1 MNKEM
6 IISSHDHETRVAIL
20 EEDQVVE
27 VFIERDRQRGV
38 VGNVYKGRVSKV
50 LPGMQSSFVD
60 VGLERDAFLYVS
72 EVVNTVE
79 EFERLEAG
87 DEDDEDEP
95 PQVAAV
101 AAIAPVQDQVDDGQ
115 PAEEREVV
123 QPATDRGE
131 RRTRDGSSGSPSSR
145 AESTARRSS
154 LSTPS
159 SPNGSKGDAK
169 IEDLLKEGQDIL
181 VQVVKEPLG
190 TKGARLTS
198 HVTMPGRFLVFM
210 PTVDHV
216 GVSRKIDSREER
228 ARLRGIVREFREQ
241 HGFTGG
247 VIIRTAAAGRS
258 KDDIVSDLSYFHQV
272 WTEIRQKMDARRAP
286 ALLFQEQSLVTKLL
300 RDLLTDDY
308 TAIRIDD
315 PDEHRRVVALIERI
329 MPNLLARVK
338 LYTKDY
344 PILEEYGVQAEIDK
358 ALRSKVWLKSG
369 GYLVINQ
376 TEALVAIDV
385 NTGRYVGKRTGR
397 LEDTILK
404 TNLEAVKEI
413 VRQLRLRDLGGII
426 VLDLIDMEEKK
437 NRQRVFQEV
446 EKELRKD
453 RSPSKAIQVSD
464 FGLVIVTRKRV
475 KQSLERQLTEP
486 CPYCSGSGSI
496 KSSSTI
502 CYEILTE
509 LKKIGAELDGHGVI
523 LRVNPDIARALKE
536 EENALLRDLQ
546 QSLGKPVT
554 IKPDVHLHHEQFDVM
569 AT

>member
-6 IISSHDHETRVAIL
+6 IISSGDHDTRVAIL
-20 EEDQVVE
+20 EDDQVVE
-27 VFIERDRQRGV
+27 VFIERERSRGV
-38 VGNVYKGRVSKV
+38 VGNIYKGRVSKV

-60 VGLERDAFLYVS
+60 IGLERDAFLYVT

-79 EFERLEAG
+79 AFDRLEAG
-87 DEDDEDEP
+87 EDDEEEERVAEP
-95 PQVAAV
+95 AAV
-101 AAIAPVQDQVDDGQ
+101 AVGVEPAEGLPGGDVAQVPAVLPERRGREREGGASRGQ
-115 PAEEREVV
+115 PRE
-123 QPATDRGE
+123 DRDRPE
-131 RRTRDGSSGSPSSR
+131 P
-145 AESTARRSS
+145 
-154 LSTPS
+154 
-159 SPNGSKGDAK
+159 K
-169 IEDLLKEGQDIL
+169 IEDLLKEGQEVL

-216 GVSRKIDSREER
+216 GVSRKIESREER
-228 ARLRGIVREFREQ
+228 ARLRGIVKSFRES
-241 HGFTGG
+241 HGFVGG

-258 KDDIVSDLSYFHQV
+258 DEDIVSDLSYFHQI
-272 WTEIRQKMDARRAP
+272 WTEIRQKMESRRPP
-286 ALLFQEQSLVTKLL
+286 AVLFQEQSLVTKLL

-315 PDEHRRVVALIERI
+315 EQEHRRVLALVERM
-329 MPNLLARVK
+329 MPGLVPRVK
-338 LYTKDY
+338 LYTKSF
-344 PILEEYGVQAEIDK
+344 PIFEEYGVQAEIDK

-397 LEDTILK
+397 LEDTIVK

-413 VRQLRLRDLGGII
+413 VRQIRLRDLGGII

-437 NRQRVFQEV
+437 NRQKVFQEV
-446 EKELRKD
+446 EKELRRD
-453 RSPSKAIQVSD
+453 RSPSKAVQVSD

-496 KSSSTI
+496 KSAFTI

-509 LKKIGAELDGHGVI
+509 MRKIGPDLDGQGVI
-523 LRVNPDIARALKE
+523 LRVNPDIARALRE
-536 EENALLRDLQ
+536 EESALLRDLE
-546 QSLGKPVT
+546 STLGKKVT
-554 IKPDVHLHHEQFDVM
+554 IKPDAHLHHEQFDVM
-569 AT
+569 AL